1 MNKRTRFFLLG
12 SALVLVAGLCTGL
25 LAYYGGLPTLASTET
40 STLEELKYVP
50 SDAVVV
56 AYANVRDVMTSQFRQ
71 SLKGVMPDADKQG
84 QHDFEKETG
93 IDVEKDI
100 HHVVACLSQNGG
112 SEPSGFVMLRG
123 NFNDGRLETLAR
135 AHGATVEQF
144 NGIRLLRMDESNKVN
159 VDPSGHGGRGKNTPH
174 VLGFVQ
180 PGLLMFGD
188 EAFVKRTLS
197 STGPNVTSNS
207 EIMGM
212 INDVEGTSNLWAVGR
227 MDALASNHQLP
238 EQIAAQLP
246 SIKWF
251 SASSRIDGGLTGTLR
266 AEARDDDAAK
276 NLREVVQGFL
286 ALAKM
291 QAGAKPEY
299 QSLMQS
305 IQLSGTG
312 RTVALSFQVPS
323 ELIQSMSKAPQKP
336 VEE

>member
-1 MNKRTRFFLLG
+1 MNKRTRFFMLG
-12 SALVLVAGLCTGL
+12 SALVLVVGLCTGL
-25 LAYYGGLPTLASTET
+25 LAYYGGLPTLASSEA

-50 SDAVVV
+50 ADATVV

-100 HHVVACLSQNGG
+100 QHVVACLSPNGG
-112 SEPSGFVMLRG
+112 DQPSGFVMLRG
-123 NFNDGRLETLAR
+123 NFNDGRLESLAR
-135 AHGATVEQF
+135 EHGATVEQF
-144 NGIRLLRMDESNKVN
+144 NGIRLLRMDEHNKAGVTP
-159 VDPSGHGGRGKNTPH
+159 DGHGKNTPH

-188 EAFVKRTLS
+188 EAFVKRTLA
-197 STGPNVTSNS
+197 STGANVTSNS

-212 INDVEGTSNLWAVGR
+212 INDVAGTSNLWAVGR
-227 MDALASNHQLP
+227 LDAIASNHQLP

-251 SASSRIDGGLTGTLR
+251 SASSRVDGGLTGTLR

-323 ELIQSMSKAPQKP
+323 ELIQSMSKGPQKP